1 MADLRKPHTD
11 PDRFICIYPAYI
23 NSKKTIAEGRRI
35 PVEKAVQNPTCVE
48 IAEICR
54 ANKLNVVIEVTRG
67 FIVVRGDKMY
77 TREWNRD
84 AQYRG
89 RVRVQLRN
97 EDGSPCVDKLQSRK
111 AVMLRVAEDIPKLK
125 TRTQK
130 TGGGDQTV
138 QVGEGGKKSKKK
150 KK

>member
-1 MADLRKPHTD
+1 MADLKKLHTD
-11 PDRFICIYPAYI
+11 PSRFICIYPAYI
-23 NSKKTIAEGRRI
+23 NCKKSIADGRRI

-48 IAEICR
+48 IAEVCR
-54 ANKLNVVIEVTRG
+54 AHKLNAIIE
-67 FIVVRGDKMY
+67 GDKMY

-84 AQYRG
+84 IQYRG
-89 RVRVQLRN
+89 RVRVQLKN
-97 EDGSPCVDKLQSRK
+97 EDGSPCVDKLSSRK

-130 TGGGDQTV
+130 SGGGDQTV
-138 QVGEGGKKSKKK
+138 QVGEGSKKSKKK

>member
-1 MADLRKPHTD
+1 MADLRKPYTE

-23 NSKKTIAEGRRI
+23 NSKKTIAEGRKI

-54 ANKLNVVIEVTRG
+54 ANKLNAIVEV
-67 FIVVRGDKMY
+67 DKMY

-84 AQYRG
+84 AQYKG
-89 RVRVQLRN
+89 RVRVQLMN
-97 EDGSPCVDKLQSRK
+97 EDGSPCVDKLSSRK

-130 TGGGDQTV
+130 SGGGDQTV
-138 QVGEGGKKSKKK
+138 QVGEGSKKSRKKK
-150 KK
+150 K

>member
-35 PVEKAVQNPTCVE
+35 TVEKAVQNPTCVE
-48 IAEICR
+48 IADVCR
-54 ANKLNVVIEVTRG
+54 ANKLNAIIE
-67 FIVVRGDKMY
+67 GDKMY

-84 AQYRG
+84 VQYRG

-97 EDGSPCVDKLQSRK
+97 EDGSPCVDKLPSRK

-130 TGGGDQTV
+130 SGGGDQTL
-138 QVGEGGKKSKKK
+138 QVGEGSKKSKKK

>member
-1 MADLRKPHTD
+1 MANLEKSHASV
-11 PDRFICIYPAYI
+11 DRFICIYPAYL

-35 PVEKAVQNPTCVE
+35 PIEK
-48 IAEICR
+48 
-54 ANKLNVVIEVTRG
+54 
-67 FIVVRGDKMY
+67 GDKMY

-84 AQYRG
+84 TQFRG

-97 EDGSPCVDKLQSRK
+97 EDGSSCVDKLSSRK
-111 AVMLRVAEDIPKLK
+111 AIMLRVAEEIPKLK

-130 TGGGDQTV
+130 SGGGDQSA
-138 QVGEGGKKSKKK
+138 QQGEGGKKNKKK

>member
-1 MADLRKPHTD
+1 TLILEKNL
-11 PDRFICIYPAYI
+11 FICIYPAYL

-35 PVEKAVQNPTCVE
+35 PIEKAVQNPTCSE
-48 IAEICR
+48 IADICR
-54 ANKLNVVIEVTRG
+54 ANKLNAVVE
-67 FIVVRGDKMY
+67 GDKMY

-84 AQYRG
+84 TQFRG

-97 EDGSPCVDKLQSRK
+97 EDGSSCVDKLSSRK
-111 AVMLRVAEDIPKLK
+111 AIMLRVAEEIPKLK

-130 TGGGDQTV
+130 SGGGDQSA
-138 QVGEGGKKSKKK
+138 QQGEGGKKNKKK

>member
-1 MADLRKPHTD
+1 MADLKKPPTD
-11 PDRFICIYPAYI
+11 PERFMCIYPAYI

-48 IAEICR
+48 IADVCR
-54 ANKLNVVIEVTRG
+54 ANKLNVIIE
-67 FIVVRGDKMY
+67 GDKMY
-77 TREWNRD
+77 TRELNRD
-84 AQYRG
+84 VQYKG
-89 RVRVQLRN
+89 RVRVQMKN
-97 EDGSPCVDKLQSRK
+97 EDGSPCVDNILSRK
-111 AVMLRVAEDIPKLK
+111 LLLLRVAEDIPKLK

-138 QVGEGGKKSKKK
+138 QVEGSKKSKKK